1 MCLAVPVKVLQVL
14 DTGEAIVDLSGV
26 QSRVSIMLLD
36 NVEPGDYVI
45 IHVGHAI
52 ARLDVEEAE
61 RTLILFQEIADH
73 LEAENHALY
82 R

>member
-1 MCLAVPVKVLQVL
+1 MCLAVPVEVLEVL
-14 DTGEAIVDLSGV
+14 DPGEAVVDLAGV
-26 QSRVSIMLLD
+26 RSRVSTLLLEE
-36 NVEPGDYVI
+36 VAVGDYVI

-61 RTLILFQEIADH
+61 RTLALFRDIAQQ
-73 LEAENHALY
+73 LEPRADALH

>member
-1 MCLAVPVKVLQVL
+1 MCLAVPVEVLQVL

-61 RTLILFQEIADH
+61 RTLTLFQEIADH